1 MEVIRVWSFP
11 FFVVVWLVSK
21 TEAVCTS
28 NTPIMENH
36 ECCCFPQKHF
46 VKIIHLHWTR
56 NNHMTLSITR
66 NLGVFT
72 QRKEGG
78 YQVLGLHR
86 KNAECGLEH
95 WCLWAQTVDLEV
107 AEPSE
112 QWPGGGEKQTHKTQ
126 RQLQIYSEQDT
137 SPLSSLN
144 FHYWTFLLFATQLR
158 VKHFLW
164 RWAEEA
170 GVQPA
175 LCCIPLSARCR
186 AGHAHA
192 PLHTCKSQIVTC
204 SPCAQ
209 GKSYKI
215 QEMWHL

>member
-112 QWPGGGEKQTHKTQ
+112 QWPGGVRSRHTKHRDNFKYILSRTLLLFPLWIFIIEHSFYLPPSWGWSISSEGELRKQV
-126 RQLQIYSEQDT
+126 S
-137 SPLSSLN
+137 N
-144 FHYWTFLLFATQLR
+144 LLFAA
-158 VKHFLW
+158 FLSQQG
-164 RWAEEA
+164 AELA
-170 GVQPA
+170 THTHLCTLVNPKSSPA
-175 LCCIPLSARCR
+175 LP
-186 AGHAHA
+186 
-192 PLHTCKSQIVTC
+192 
-204 SPCAQ
+204 AQ

>member
-112 QWPGGGEKQTHKTQ
+112 QWPGGGWEADTQ
-126 RQLQIYSEQDT
+126 NTETT
-137 SPLSSLN
+137 SNIFWAGHFSSFLFEFSLLNIPSICHPVEGEAFPLKVSWGSRCPTCSLLHSSLSKVPS
-144 FHYWTFLLFATQLR
+144 WPRTRT
-158 VKHFLW
+158 
-164 RWAEEA
+164 
-170 GVQPA
+170 
-175 LCCIPLSARCR
+175 SA
-186 AGHAHA
+186 
-192 PLHTCKSQIVTC
+192 
-204 SPCAQ
+204 
-209 GKSYKI
+209 
-215 QEMWHL
+215 HL